1 MFPRKKNKL
10 VSGGPRGSSKF
21 TSRAKSPGAREPV
34 PYYKHK
40 KLTSSQN
47 KNKKMKTEFIE
58 NDSPATK
65 PKRAFFTDDD
75 KKFLLNYFQKNP
87 YPNDREK
94 SYLSKKLR
102 KPVAKITNWYKN
114 ERARQGRTC
123 QKKILR
129 KQRELSEI
137 SDYEETDYEPI
148 PKRRKLRIPYKSRL
162 KSETDSSGMF

>member
-1 MFPRKKNKL
+1 
-10 VSGGPRGSSKF
+10 
-21 TSRAKSPGAREPV
+21 
-34 PYYKHK
+34 
-40 KLTSSQN
+40 
-47 KNKKMKTEFIE
+47 MKTEFIE

-102 KPVAKITNWYKN
+102 KPVTKITNWYKN

-123 QKKILR
+123 QKKIFR